1 MSDHPHTREAIERW
15 QQGKI
20 NIFDALAEL
29 EDQRDELRK
38 ELAELNERFVSKCLK
53 ETRLQMQVD
62 EKWALRREL
71 EAELGITGEMAND
84 DSLRVGLEAIQR
96 MKKERDAAQ
105 AECEEQARLLGKSA
119 EREDILRTKAE
130 QQKKEI
136 LKYTAVLE
144 DIRAG
149 YQGTCYACEPAAEL
163 NVEYR
168 DAARELIRLLEIEE
182 ASDSGAVFHPNKISS
197 CRIMD
202 GMKINQCLQTLKKL
216 SEE

>member
-1 MSDHPHTREAIERW
+1 MSDHPHTREAVERW

-29 EDQRDELRK
+29 EDQRDEVKK

-71 EAELGITGEMAND
+71 ETELGITSEMAND
-84 DSLRVGLEAIQR
+84 ESLRFGLEAIQR
-96 MKKERDAAQ
+96 LKKERDAAQ
-105 AECEEQARLLGKSA
+105 AECEEQAQLLGKSA
-119 EREDILRTKAE
+119 EREDVLRTKAE
-130 QQKKEI
+130 QQKQEI

-149 YQGTCYACEPAAEL
+149 YEGTCYACEPAAEL

-168 DAARELIRLLEIEE
+168 DASRELIRLLEIEE
-182 ASDSGAVFHPNKISS
+182 ESDMGNVFRPNVVRS
-197 CRIMD
+197 CRVVD
-202 GMKINQCLQTLKKL
+202 GMQINQCLKKL
-216 SEE
+216 KELAAE

>member
-1 MSDHPHTREAIERW
+1 MNDHPHTREAIERW

-29 EDQRDELRK
+29 EDQ
-38 ELAELNERFVSKCLK
+38 
-53 ETRLQMQVD
+53 
-62 EKWALRREL
+62 
-71 EAELGITGEMAND
+71 
-84 DSLRVGLEAIQR
+84 
-96 MKKERDAAQ
+96 RDAAQ

-130 QQKKEI
+130 QQKQEI

-149 YQGTCYACEPAAEL
+149 YEGTCYACEPAAEL

-168 DAARELIRLLEIEE
+168 DAVRELIRLLEIEE
-182 ASDSGAVFHPNKISS
+182 ESDSGTAFHPNKVSS
-197 CRIMD
+197 CRVMD
-202 GMKINQCLQTLKKL
+202 GMKINQCLKKLKEL

>member
-1 MSDHPHTREAIERW
+1 MSDHPHTREAVERW

-29 EDQRDELRK
+29 EDQRDEVKK

-71 EAELGITGEMAND
+71 ETELGITSEMAND
-84 DSLRVGLEAIQR
+84 ESLRFGLEAIQR
-96 MKKERDAAQ
+96 LKKERDAAQ
-105 AECEEQARLLGKSA
+105 AECEEQAQLLGKSA
-119 EREDILRTKAE
+119 EREDVLRTKAE
-130 QQKKEI
+130 QQKQEI

-149 YQGTCYACEPAAEL
+149 YEGTCYACEPAAEL

-168 DAARELIRLLEIEE
+168 DAVRELIRLLEIEE
-182 ASDSGAVFHPNKISS
+182 ESDSGTVFRPNKISS
-197 CRIMD
+197 CRVMD
-202 GMKINQCLQTLKKL
+202 GMQMNQCLKKL
-216 SEE
+216 KELAAE